1 MGNNDIMI
9 NGDWNLLLNPQIDG
23 LNYKHVNNPNAR
35 NKVLKMITELNLYDA
50 YREGNLEKRIYTWK
64 RRLSPGVFQMGR
76 LDFFLVS
83 ESLLHYTREESII
96 PGFRSDHSATSLSLI
111 FNKTPKGKTFWKF
124 NSSLLKNINY
134 VKEIKDT
141 ILKVKTQYAA
151 TPYNLNNINTIEN
164 ENFQTIINP
173 QLFFEILLLEI
184 RSKTIAFSSALK
196 KNETDKVKTLESEI
210 KKLDSLDPVGN
221 FEIIKEKQVELNK
234 IREKRLEGTM
244 IRAKARW
251 IENGEKPTNYF
262 CNLENRNFVSKRMVS
277 LSRDDGT
284 EINNFDSINNE
295 VGNFY
300 KKLYS
305 SRESEIVDVEID
317 NILTED
323 TPRLNDNVA
332 NLIEGPITPDEAS
345 LFLSKMKDNKSPGS
359 SGFTVEFFN
368 FFWRDLKF
376 FLG

>member
-1 MGNNDIMI
+1 M
-9 NGDWNLLLNPQIDG
+9 
-23 LNYKHVNNPNAR
+23 
-35 NKVLKMITELNLYDA
+35 
-50 YREGNLEKRIYTWK
+50 
-64 RRLSPGVFQMGR
+64 
-76 LDFFLVS
+76 
-83 ESLLHYTREESII
+83 
-96 PGFRSDHSATSLSLI
+96 
-111 FNKTPKGKTFWKF
+111 
-124 NSSLLKNINY
+124 
-134 VKEIKDT
+134 
-141 ILKVKTQYAA
+141 
-151 TPYNLNNINTIEN
+151 
-164 ENFQTIINP
+164 
-173 QLFFEILLLEI
+173 
-184 RSKTIAFSSALK
+184 SALK
-196 KNETDKVKTLESEI
+196 KNETDKVKTLEYEI

-244 IRAKARW
+244 VRAKARW

-323 TPRLNDNVA
+323 TPRLSDNVA

-359 SGFTVEFFN
+359 SGFTVEFF
-368 FFWRDLKF
+368 KF
-376 FLG
+376 FLERFKVFLG